1 MDAVLLIAFG
11 GPTRPDEIRPFLQN
25 VTRGRRI
32 PPDRLESVAHH
43 YELLGGKSPMNEL
56 TFRQADGLRREL
68 GTTPVYVGMRNWEPY
83 IAEAIQQMTADGVR
97 DVVAVILSPHASE
110 ASRER
115 YMASV
120 DEALGPGSP
129 AIRYVPSWHTHP
141 LFIETWHENVAK
153 AGDGA
158 LVFTA
163 HSIPVAAA
171 EASPYVREIEA
182 TAALVAGDRPWR
194 LAWQSRSGS
203 PRDPWLEPDI
213 NDVLRE
219 LAAAGTRD
227 VVVAPIGFVCDHVEV
242 LYDLDVEARA
252 TADQLGLRLARAA
265 TCNDHPLFVR
275 MLADVVRGMG

>member
-11 GPTRPDEIRPFLQN
+11 GPTRPEEIRPFLQN

-32 PPDRLESVAHH
+32 PPERLESVAHH

-68 GTTPVYVGMRNWEPY
+68 GATPVYVGMRNWEPY
-83 IAEAIQQMTADGVR
+83 IADTIRQMTADGVR
-97 DVVAVILSPHASE
+97 DAVAVILSPHASE

-115 YMASV
+115 YMTSV
-120 DEALGPGSP
+120 DEARGPDSP

-141 LFIETWHENVAK
+141 LFVQTWQESIAK
-153 AGDGA
+153 CGDGQ

-163 HSIPVAAA
+163 HSIPVASA
-171 EASPYVREIEA
+171 EASPYVREIEE
-182 TAALVAGDRPWR
+182 TAAAVAGSRPWR

-203 PRDPWLEPDI
+203 PRDPWLEPDV

-252 TADQLGLRLARAA
+252 TADQLGIRLARAA
-265 TCNDHPLFVR
+265 TCNDHPSFVQ
-275 MLADVVRGMG
+275 MLADVVRGMD